1 MSRLGQSLLELALG
15 AQWVPTRVEVL
26 ESQLIRI
33 WVRMTTTSQE
43 IECMCDEH
51 GLTNGQKRLAIAL
64 WSSEFLDREF
74 VHDGDVVLIRNAGSN
89 EPFRNLDLE

>member
-1 MSRLGQSLLELALG
+1 MGQSLLELALG

-26 ESQLIRI
+26 ESQIIRV

-51 GLTNGQKRLAIAL
+51 GLTNGQKKLAIAL

-89 EPFRNLDLE
+89 ESFKIFDQE

>member
-33 WVRMTTTSQE
+33 RVRLTTTSQE

-74 VHDGDVVLIRNAGSN
+74 VNDGDVVLIRNAGSN